1 MTALKQKILNK
12 TAKLGIIGLG
22 YVGLPLALEFVKSGF
37 KVIGVDIDQQRV
49 EMFNKGESYIS
60 DVDSEELKPFVDK
73 DALWATADYS
83 CLENLDTVSICV
95 PTPLNKT
102 RDPDLS
108 FIVAAVTEIAKYL
121 RNNQLVILESTT
133 YPGTT
138 RELILPMLEGTG
150 LKVGTDFF
158 LAFSPERIDP
168 GNKTFTTRNIPK
180 VVGGITLE
188 CTEIA
193 KTLYEQV
200 IETVIPVSSTDVAE
214 MVKLLE
220 NTFRSVNIGL
230 VNEIALMSDKLGI
243 DVWEVID
250 AAATKPFGFMPFYPG
265 PGLGGHCLPVDP
277 FYLSWKARQNGFEA
291 RFIELAGQVNAYM
304 PVYVVQKITDALNE
318 RSKSV
323 KGSKILILG
332 VAYKKDVNDTRE
344 SPALDI
350 IEILRKKGASVLY
363 SDPYVPQLIA
373 DDYNIVS
380 QELREELLKNIDCV
394 VIVTNHSEFDY
405 QYIVSHAPL
414 VVDTR
419 NATKGMNAGKE
430 KVVKI

>member
-1 MTALKQKILNK
+1 
-12 TAKLGIIGLG
+12 
-22 YVGLPLALEFVKSGF
+22 
-37 KVIGVDIDQQRV
+37 
-49 EMFNKGESYIS
+49 
-60 DVDSEELKPFVDK
+60 
-73 DALWATADYS
+73 
-83 CLENLDTVSICV
+83 
-95 PTPLNKT
+95 
-102 RDPDLS
+102 
-108 FIVAAVTEIAKYL
+108 
-121 RNNQLVILESTT
+121 
-133 YPGTT
+133 
-138 RELILPMLEGTG
+138 
-150 LKVGTDFF
+150 
-158 LAFSPERIDP
+158 
-168 GNKTFTTRNIPK
+168 
-180 VVGGITLE
+180 
-188 CTEIA
+188 
-193 KTLYEQV
+193 
-200 IETVIPVSSTDVAE
+200 
-214 MVKLLE
+214 
-220 NTFRSVNIGL
+220 
-230 VNEIALMSDKLGI
+230 
-243 DVWEVID
+243 
-250 AAATKPFGFMPFYPG
+250 
-265 PGLGGHCLPVDP
+265 LPVDP